1 MDEEI
6 DVHDLHK
13 QWVHSHEEDVGGN
26 TVYRTSDYS
35 FPRSRGR
42 VAMALEPDGTA
53 EIGFPGRDD
62 RSRKVRGRWRLEG
75 RILTVERPDG
85 RQEVLEIE
93 SLQPGKLIVRK
104 I

>member
-42 VAMALEPDGTA
+42 VAMALEPDGA
-53 EIGFPGRDD
+53 
-62 RSRKVRGRWRLEG
+62 VR
-75 RILTVERPDG
+75 VH
-85 RQEVLEIE
+85 
-93 SLQPGKLIVRK
+93 S
-104 I
+104 